1 MSAAKKRRQPTV
13 RATPATSAILRNGSV
28 IELVRTL
35 DRSATRFALWEQ
47 GTCRPVEWFV
57 DDTGRIRVPFQVD
70 NTLIA
75 HEVML
80 LPSWHEAYGSQ
91 QELLAEIHTFI
102 STYVALSDSFARIVR
117 AYVLLTWVFDTF
129 NELPY
134 LRVQGDFGSGKTR
147 FLQVVGSICYRP
159 LFASGASSTSAV
171 FHLLDSIGGT
181 LIIDEADFRFSDE
194 TADMAKLLN
203 NGNVRGMPVLRAQ
216 VMRQREFEPRA
227 FAVFSP
233 KLVAMRGRYADRG
246 LESRFLTETMH
257 AGRLP
262 NDMPLHLP
270 SSFPRAALDL
280 RNKLLRYRF
289 DNWAKHSP
297 NEALLDRTYAPRL
310 NQMAL
315 PLLSI
320 IEDEDERAALYEAI
334 AKHSTT
340 SETED
345 YQWEAV

>member
-1 MSAAKKRRQPTV
+1 MSAAKKRRQPVV
-13 RATPATSAILRNGSV
+13 RATPAISAILSNGSV

-35 DRSATRFALWEQ
+35 DRSVTRFALWEQ

-57 DDTGRIRVPFQVD
+57 DDTGRVRVPFQAD

-75 HEVML
+75 NEVVL

-91 QELLAEIHTFI
+91 QDLLSEISTFV
-102 STYVALSDSFARIVR
+102 STYVALSESFAHIVR
-117 AYVLLTWVFDTF
+117 AYVLLTWVFDAF

-181 LIIDEADFRFSDE
+181 LIVDEADFRFSDE
-194 TADMAKLLN
+194 TADMAKVLN

-227 FAVFSP
+227 FAVFGP
-233 KLVAMRGRYADRG
+233 KLVAMRGRYTDRG
-246 LESRFLTETMH
+246 LESRFLTETMRTS
-257 AGRLP
+257 RLSD
-262 NDMPLHLP
+262 DMPLHLP
-270 SSFPRAALDL
+270 SSFPRAALAL

-289 DNWAKHSP
+289 DTWAKHSP
-297 NEALLDRTYAPRL
+297 NEALLDRTSAPRL

-334 AKHSTT
+334 AKHFTT
-340 SETED
+340 SETDD
-345 YQWEAV
+345 YQWEAA